1 MHARDRMKYAEFKTH
16 LLDAMSGD
24 KKFSSAYVVGGDD
37 EYLRSKVTKA
47 FKSILDE
54 GFFEFN
60 FTSTQSVDEA
70 LDAVYTFPMFDDKR
84 VVVLSVEDELGEQ
97 EIKRLEDYY
106 SNAVDTAIL
115 VVSCNKDA
123 LKTLKSKKATFVDC
137 ATLDEEALAQEIR
150 GICDVA
156 PKRTISNGAIKE
168 LAMRTQNNMTRI
180 ASELAKLK
188 CYVDEEISVDDV
200 KQMVVA
206 DLEFQT
212 YELSS
217 AVSDKNADKALEI
230 ITTFLQEGMNGNKI
244 VVLLYDRYRKMLHAE
259 LNKNKTNDELAEL
272 FGMKS
277 GAVYYLKKTSQNYSQ
292 VRLKKCVD
300 YLHKLQVDIL
310 TSQQKQDS
318 VLHAAILQLLAI

>member
-1 MHARDRMKYAEFKTH
+1 MLARDKMKYIEFKSH
-16 LLDAMSGD
+16 LLGAIGGEQ
-24 KKFSSAYVVGGDD
+24 KLSSVYVVGGDD
-37 EYLRSKVTKA
+37 EYLRSSVTKA
-47 FKSILDE
+47 FKGVLAES
-54 GFFEFN
+54 FFEFN
-60 FTSTQSVDEA
+60 FTSTQNVDEA
-70 LDAVYTFPMFDDKR
+70 LDALYTFPMFDDKR
-84 VVVLSVEDELGEQ
+84 VVVLIAEEVPSEDELAKLNEYFANP
-97 EIKRLEDYY
+97 I
-106 SNAVDTAIL
+106 DTAIL
-115 VVSCNKDA
+115 VVSASKDA
-123 LKTLKSKKATFVDC
+123 LKELKSKKANFVDC
-137 ATLDEEALAQEIR
+137 STLDEPSLAEEIHA
-150 GICDVA
+150 ICDA
-156 PKRTISNGAIKE
+156 PPKRTITSGAIRE
-168 LAMRTQNNMTRI
+168 LAQRTQNNMTRI

-188 CYVDEEISVDDV
+188 CYVDSEISLEDV

-259 LNKNKTNDELAEL
+259 LNKAKTNDELGEL
-272 FGMKS
+272 LGMKS

-310 TSQQKQDS
+310 TSKQKQDN
-318 VLHAAILQLLAI
+318 VLHMAILQLLAI